1 MLDLGRTFL
10 QSVERSPNTLAIVD
24 GDVKLTYAQWHGTIL
39 KVAGGLR
46 ELGLARGDRLLVVL
60 QNRWEM
66 ATLHWACQFAGIV
79 MTPLNWRAKP
89 DELDYCV
96 TDAGAK
102 AVVFEPVS
110 AAAVYA
116 SEAAQKLPRIA
127 LDDARGTTSF
137 DALLRGNAGS
147 VSVTTEATA
156 DDLSLILYTSGTTGK
171 AKGVPR
177 RHRHERAAAL
187 AHVAQNL
194 YRYGE
199 RTLGV
204 MPLYHRRCCALRMRV
219 SISAIGSL
227 ILI

>member
-10 QSVERSPNTLAIVD
+10 QSVERSPDTLAIVD
-24 GDVKLTYAQWHGTIL
+24 GEFKLTYAQWHDIIL

-89 DELDYCV
+89 DEFDYCV

-110 AAAVYA
+110 ADAVHA
-116 SEAAQKLPRIA
+116 SEAAQKLPLIA
-127 LDDARGTTSF
+127 LDNARGTTSF
-137 DALLRGNAGS
+137 DALLSGHA
-147 VSVTTEATA
+147 VSVTTDATA
-156 DDLSLILYTSGTTGK
+156 DDIDRKS
-171 AKGVPR
+171 V
-177 RHRHERAAAL
+177 
-187 AHVAQNL
+187 V
-194 YRYGE
+194 
-199 RTLGV
+199 
-204 MPLYHRRCCALRMRV
+204 
-219 SISAIGSL
+219 
-227 ILI
+227 

>member
-10 QSVERSPNTLAIVD
+10 QSVERSPNTLALVD
-24 GDVKLTYAQWHGTIL
+24 GDVQLTYASGTASLL
-39 KVAGGLR
+39 KAAGGLR

-102 AVVFEPVS
+102 AIVFEPVS
-110 AAAVYA
+110 ADAVDA
-116 SEAAQKLPRIA
+116 SEAAQKMPRIA

-137 DALLRGNAGS
+137 DALLNARA
-147 VSVTTEATA
+147 VNITTEATA
-156 DDLSLILYTSGTTGK
+156 DDLLADPLYLRDDGQGE
-171 AKGVPR
+171 G
-177 RHRHERAAAL
+177 RAAPSPA
-187 AHVAQNL
+187 
-194 YRYGE
+194 
-199 RTLGV
+199 
-204 MPLYHRRCCALRMRV
+204 
-219 SISAIGSL
+219 
-227 ILI
+227 